1 MAQAS
6 PKENVLPTL
15 AQAAVNVR
23 MIPGMSSAEVVE
35 HFNLLASPFGAK
47 AYIKFP
53 EHMVEASE
61 ESSTSSEGWIAIA
74 KAVSEA
80 FPEAVPAPFLFTA
93 STDTKHYRALT
104 DDIYRFTPLIQTQED
119 IAAVHNVNE
128 KVSIE
133 NLERCVR
140 FYRSLMQGC

>member
-1 MAQAS
+1 
-6 PKENVLPTL
+6 
-15 AQAAVNVR
+15 
-23 MIPGMSSAEVVE
+23 
-35 HFNLLASPFGAK
+35 
-47 AYIKFP
+47 
-53 EHMVEASE
+53 MVEASE

-104 DDIYRFTPLIQTQED
+104 DDIYRFTPLVQTQED